1 MRFLVISGRSGSGK
15 TTALHLLED
24 EGFTCIDN
32 IPVTLLP
39 QLIEY
44 ISKQNAEKFAIGIDA
59 RNLDADLGKLE
70 EILEA
75 SKVPRGDYKVIY
87 LDTQTDILFKRFS
100 ETRRKHPLSDEK
112 TDLSEAL
119 EKERTILTPIIHIS
133 DITIDTS
140 TLNLHELRGTI
151 RRLVVGNES
160 KGMAIMF
167 TSFGFKYG
175 APTDA
180 DFVFDVRCLPNPH
193 WDPTLRLRT
202 GLEREVIDYLSSQEA
217 VTNMTDDIGAFIT
230 KWIPSFQSSSRSYL
244 TIAIGCTGGMHRSVY
259 LSEKLA
265 DRLRSTYKNVQV
277 RHRQLEMHKAVSEVK

>member
-39 QLIEY
+39 MLIDY
-44 ISKQNAEKFAIGIDA
+44 ISKQSAQKFAIGIDA
-59 RNLDADLGKLE
+59 RNLDADLSLLE
-70 EILEA
+70 GILQN
-75 SKVPRGDYKVIY
+75 SKIPANDYKVIY
-87 LDTQTDILFKRFS
+87 LDTQTEVLFKRFS
-100 ETRRKHPLSDEK
+100 ETRRKHPLSDEN
-112 TDLSEAL
+112 TALSEAL
-119 EKERTILTPIIHIS
+119 EKERAMLAPIVHIS

-140 TLNLHELRGTI
+140 SLNLHELRSTI

-160 KGMAIMF
+160 QGMAIMF

-180 DFVFDVRCLPNPH
+180 DFVFDVRSLPNPH
-193 WDPTLRLRT
+193 WDSALRLKT
-202 GLEREVIDYLSSQEA
+202 GLEQEVIDYLSSQDE
-217 VTNMTDDIGAFIT
+217 VSDMLDDIGGFIG
-230 KWIPSFQSSSRSYL
+230 KWIPSFQNNNRSYL

-259 LSEKLA
+259 VCERLA
-265 DRLRSTYKNVQV
+265 ERLKPVYKNVQV
-277 RHRQLEMHKAVSEVK
+277 RHRQLNVRKAVDNAR